1 MNINKWYWL
10 WETIRQ
16 TFFNIFCKH
25 KELRMWSI
33 NEDRLEKYQK
43 MERNFKLIEAERDM
57 WYAISETYRSR
68 LESCIKY
75 RELINEE

>member
-57 WYAISETYRSR
+57 
-68 LESCIKY
+68 
-75 RELINEE
+75 